1 MICFREF
8 FPLFLFPFRK
18 TKKSRR
24 HFSFFAFSPLSP
36 LLSSAPT
43 SHTHKKPTQLLQDV
57 CSFLKLHCDAPYV
70 GPSTKLAELAVVS
83 AKKRAEERRRGGF
96 LGLAGLVRGGGKKKE
111 EGEEDGS
118 SNSTTTTAT
127 AAASAASSSS
137 SSSSS
142 PEPSS
147 VEVEQALVDLF
158 LSLEGRFDLEFAD
171 ESRAARAVTVADA
184 SALLAREIELI
195 NESLR
200 HIEII

>member
-1 MICFREF
+1 M
-8 FPLFLFPFRK
+8 
-18 TKKSRR
+18 
-24 HFSFFAFSPLSP
+24 
-36 LLSSAPT
+36 
-43 SHTHKKPTQLLQDV
+43 
-57 CSFLKLHCDAPYV
+57 
-70 GPSTKLAELAVVS
+70 
-83 AKKRAEERRRGGF
+83 
-96 LGLAGLVRGGGKKKE
+96 GLAGLVRGGGKKKE